1 MFRFKQFEVRDDLS
15 AMKVGTD
22 GVLLGAWATVESDS
36 TILDVGT
43 GSGLIALMVA
53 QRNPKAR
60 ITAIDI
66 DRLAVDQARANVS
79 CSPWSGRIAVEY
91 ADVRSYEPNQKFD
104 HIVSNP
110 PYFSESQQSPDAARA
125 IARHTSML
133 DSSALVDAAVRLL
146 NPGGRLSVILPSD
159 VASQMRREA
168 FGRLWLSHQTDIV
181 TRVGDA
187 PRRTMMEFVLS
198 SSHVMPHV
206 DCFAMQCSDGSYSDE
221 YRQLTEEF
229 YLKF

>member
-1 MFRFKQFEVRDDLS
+1 MFTFKKFEVRDDLS

-22 GVLLGAWATVESDS
+22 GVLLGAWASVEGDAS
-36 TILDVGT
+36 ILDVGT

-53 QRNPKAR
+53 QRNAKAS

-66 DRLAVDQARANVS
+66 EHLAVDQARANVS
-79 CSPWSGRIAVEY
+79 CSPWSGRIAVEC
-91 ADVRSYEPNQKFD
+91 ADVRSYAPNMKFD

-110 PYFSESQQSPDAARA
+110 PYFSDSLPSPNEQRAR
-125 IARHTSML
+125 ARHTTTL
-133 DSSALVDAAVRLL
+133 DFSALVDAAVRLL
-146 NPGGRLSVILPSD
+146 NDGGRLSVILPSD
-159 VASQMRREA
+159 AAAQMRREA
-168 FGRLWLSHQTDIV
+168 FGQLWLAHETDVV
-181 TRVGDA
+181 TRIGDA

-198 SSHVMPHV
+198 VKPVMPRV
-206 DCFAMQCSDGSYSDE
+206 DCFAMQRSDGSWSDE